1 MMQRSRWLRA
11 FPVIFAVL
19 VLTILVV
26 PQYARATTQQQI
38 TEVAN
43 FGPAESNNDAV
54 DNIANDT
61 ITLNV
66 DTWNPLPSGMFVG
79 GVLRESKIE
88 LREYS
93 PVVSEVIM
101 AQPVKFSQTYVSS
114 GASKAVVRLP
124 VACGPNSTPTHV
136 EFEIFKLSSSTD
148 YLIGRTSTYYG
159 TPTPGPGSLDA
170 ITLAGGDL
178 QLITVM
184 GSNFPLSGSPSDWFY
199 QRDNRVYVSV
209 TAPLHSE
216 QWYLLVCHF
225 TYAADKRWSFYL
237 SPADLAS
244 DNNTASKV
252 AYLYRPNPGD
262 NITDV
267 YSIPADLGYSFVF
280 QTGLGGDAISY
291 ERYFQA
297 GDELGFTYLI
307 PIGAAT
313 YYIGALNWLIEFRLN
328 ASLFLTW
335 GVEIISTVAGV
346 STTVLNHAY
355 WTGKLDDNVMLAS
368 NPTNLNYTATITIA
382 GVHYVKLRGTIFI
395 EAAQRATFLM
405 FDAGASALYDHQLP
419 YQRVWHH
426 DSLGYDKEQLFFDL
440 WMTASIDNRTYNM
453 TGAVSTHHSGFW
465 KGIGHW
471 FNDHW
476 TDIIA
481 IELIAIGVLA
491 APFTLGGSLVL
502 IGIGVGMILYN
513 NWPAFRDFVNGV
525 VKGVL
530 DGLSW
535 LGNWL
540 WKLGQ
545 WIWKALTW
553 FIDRLVDFGSQL
565 LALIIYGLAVMIPI
579 FIITMTTKLM
589 SMFYKISKGDL
600 EGAASEGKAL
610 VSTATMGRL
619 GG

>member
-1 MMQRSRWLRA
+1 MIMRSRYLRA

-38 TEVAN
+38 TEIAN
-43 FGPAESNNDAV
+43 FQPYESNNDAV

-61 ITLNV
+61 IPLNV
-66 DTWNPLPSGMFVG
+66 DTWDPLPSGMFVG
-79 GVLRESKIE
+79 GVLRESLIE

-93 PVVSEVIM
+93 PVASEFIV

-136 EFEIFKLSSSTD
+136 EFEIFKMTSATD
-148 YLIGRTSTYYG
+148 YQVQRTFTYYG
-159 TPTPGPGSLDA
+159 LPIGGLGSLDTVSA
-170 ITLAGGDL
+170 TGGDL
-178 QLITVM
+178 ELITVM
-184 GSNFPLSGSPSDWFY
+184 GSNFPLSASPSQWFY
-199 QRDNRVYVSV
+199 ERANRVYVNV
-209 TAPLHSE
+209 NAPLHSE
-216 QWYLLVCHF
+216 QWYLMVAHLA
-225 TYAADKRWSFYL
+225 YAADKRWDFYL

-244 DNNTASKV
+244 DSNTASKV

-262 NITDV
+262 NITNT
-267 YSIPADLGYSFVF
+267 YSIPADLGFSFVF
-280 QTGLGGDAISY
+280 QVGIGDSAVSY
-291 ERYFQA
+291 ERYFNA
-297 GDELGFTYLI
+297 GDSLGFTYLV

-313 YYIGALNWLIEFRLN
+313 YYIGALNWVIEFRLN
-328 ASLFLTW
+328 ASQHLTW
-335 GVEIISTVAGV
+335 GVEIISSVGGV
-346 STTVLNHAY
+346 DKTVLNHAY

-368 NPTNLNYTATITIA
+368 NPANLNYTATITIA
-382 GVHYVKLRGTIFI
+382 GVHYIKLRGTIFI

-405 FDAGASALYDHQLP
+405 FDAGASALYDYQLP
-419 YQRVWHH
+419 YQRVWHFNALGH
-426 DSLGYDKEQLFFDL
+426 DVEQMFFDL
-440 WMTASIDNRTYNM
+440 WMSASIDNRTYNM

-465 KGIGHW
+465 KGVGHW

-513 NWPAFRDFVNGV
+513 NWGQFRDFVNGLA
-525 VKGVL
+525 KFVL

-540 WKLGQ
+540 WKLGM
-545 WIWKALTW
+545 WISKALTW

-565 LALIIYGLAVMIPI
+565 LALVIYGLAVMIPLL
-579 FIITMTTKLM
+579 IITMTTKLM
-589 SMFYKISKGDL
+589 SVFYKLAKGDL
-600 EGAASEGKAL
+600 EGAAAEGKSL
-610 VSTATMGRL
+610 VHTATL
-619 GG
+619 GKVG